1 MNKFICD
8 EKKYLVCRTNEEG
21 REDLAQIDEYSG
33 NIYWIGEM
41 NNIYKFKTIEDA
53 KAFKLSQENLSKA
66 IGKKWKFE
74 ILEEHSV
81 VSKGE

>member
-1 MNKFICD
+1 MSKFICD
-8 EKKYLVCRTNEEG
+8 EKKYLICRTNEEG

-33 NIYWIGEM
+33 NIYWISEM

>member
-1 MNKFICD
+1 MSKFICD

-33 NIYWIGEM
+33 NIYWVNTLERVYRFE
-41 NNIYKFKTIEDA
+41 NIDDA
-53 KAFKLSQENLSKA
+53 KSFKLSQESLAKSL
-66 IGKKWKFE
+66 KKEWKFE

>member
-1 MNKFICD
+1 MSKFICD
-8 EKKYLVCRTNEEG
+8 EKKYLVCRINEEG

-53 KAFKLSQENLSKA
+53 KAFKSSQESLSKA

-81 VSKGE
+81 VSMGE

>member
-1 MNKFICD
+1 MQNK
-8 EKKYLVCRTNEEG
+8 R
-21 REDLAQIDEYSG
+21 RRSRRLAQIDEYSG
-33 NIYWIGEM
+33 NVYWISEM

-53 KAFKLSQENLSKA
+53 KTFKLSQESLSKT

-81 VSKGE
+81 VRKSE

>member
-1 MNKFICD
+1 MSKFICD
-8 EKKYLVCRTNEEG
+8 EKKYLVCRTSEEG

>member
-41 NNIYKFKTIEDA
+41 NNVYKFKTIEYA

>member
-1 MNKFICD
+1 MSKFICD
-8 EKKYLVCRTNEEG
+8 EKKYLICRTNEEG

-41 NNIYKFKTIEDA
+41 NNVYKFKTIEDA

-81 VSKGE
+81 ISKGE